1 MSAVLAIAGADA
13 AERMRRF
20 AFLLTIAA
28 ALYAGYVYIPDAHA
42 AYVTVAIQAHRGAYT
57 SAYVAAAITLLTD
70 TFLSLF
76 GFFLIRG
83 AVERDRQLHVDG
95 VVCASPVKRV
105 TFLFGKFASNLG
117 VLLAVAAI
125 SLAAGI
131 FMQELRGEDRH
142 IDLLAYVLPFIV
154 FTVPAMAFVAALA
167 VVFDV
172 VALLRGAIGSIVYVL
187 GVWLQMLMVPT
198 MRSSGMTQPV
208 FLDPMG
214 ATQITSNLI
223 YSVRRALPGRKIVD
237 IEIGG
242 SPVPHG
248 GIKTY
253 LFDGFHWTQALLVQ
267 RVTWFVLALLAV
279 LACSLLFDRFRR
291 ENTSGSRTGYML
303 DAARLIPNLAP
314 LRLFRAEFAL
324 LLNGASLWWFLGAI
338 VLAITSGVVPLDD
351 VVRYV
356 LPIALIWPLERL
368 SALGSREHT
377 WHVEEILSCT
387 GRYAQR
393 ATLAQWAAGTLL
405 GALLCAGFLVHVLAT
420 GSAMAALA
428 CVLAVAA
435 TAACALA
442 LGAISGAPRLFEAS
456 YLLLWYVGPINA
468 VAPVN
473 FSGATIHAPY
483 TLAAIAAA
491 IAVPSVLVAAYQRR

>member
-13 AERMRRF
+13 AERVRRF

-42 AYVTVAIQAHRGAYT
+42 AYATVAIQAHRGAYT
-57 SAYVAAAITLLTD
+57 SAYVGAAIALLSN

-76 GFFLIRG
+76 GFFLVRG
-83 AVERDRQLHVDG
+83 AVERDRQFHVDG

-105 TFLFGKFASNLG
+105 TFLLGKVLSNLG

-142 IDLLAYVLPFIV
+142 IDLLAYFLPFVV
-154 FTVPAMAFVAALA
+154 FTLPAMSVVAALA

-172 VALLRGAIGSIVYVL
+172 VGFLRGAIGTMVYVL
-187 GVWLQMLMVPT
+187 GVWLLMLMIPT
-198 MRSSGMTQPV
+198 MRSSGMTKAV
-208 FLDPMG
+208 FLDPLG
-214 ATQITSNLI
+214 ATHITSSLFT
-223 YSVRRALPGRKIVD
+223 SARRALPGQKIVD
-237 IEIGG
+237 ISIGG
-242 SPVPHG
+242 SPVPRG
-248 GIKTY
+248 GIGTY
-253 LFDGFHWTQALLVQ
+253 HFDGFHWTQALLLQ
-267 RVTWFVLALLAV
+267 RATWLLLALVAV

-291 ENTSGSRTGYML
+291 ESTSTKQGGYML
-303 DAARLIPNLAP
+303 DAARLIPNWAA

-324 LLNGASLWWFLGAI
+324 LLNGASLWWFIGAI
-338 VLAITSGVVPLDD
+338 ALVITSAVLPLDAA
-351 VVRYV
+351 VRYV
-356 LPIALIWPLERL
+356 LPIVFIWPLERL

-393 ATLAQWAAGTLL
+393 ATLAQWAAGTLV
-405 GALLCAGFLVHVLAT
+405 GALLCGGFLVHVLLI
-420 GSAMAALA
+420 GNVLAALA

-442 LGAISGAPRLFEAS
+442 LGTISGAPRLFEAG

-468 VAPVN
+468 VPVVD
-473 FSGATIHAPY
+473 FAGATIHTPAM
-483 TLAAIAAA
+483 LAAIASA